1 MGITEIALYNL
12 LRKKM
17 GEEET
22 YELMQFI
29 HSEVKGEL
37 DTKTNVFLIKEDK
50 IELIQNANAVKIE
63 LMEQAKADKIELMQN
78 AKTDKIELIQQA
90 KADKIELIDRMNVNK
105 IDLIDRMNKNK
116 SETLV
121 WIVGVGVLQF
131 VLAFLTKMLR

>member
-22 YELMQFI
+22 YEIMQFI
-29 HSEVKGEL
+29 HSEVKAEL
-37 DTKTNVFLIKEDK
+37 DTKTNVFLIKENK
-50 IELIQNANAVKIE
+50 IELIQN
-63 LMEQAKADKIELMQN
+63 
-78 AKTDKIELIQQA
+78 A
-90 KADKIELIDRMNVNK
+90 KADKIELIE
-105 IDLIDRMNKNK
+105 RMNKNK

>member
-29 HSEVKGEL
+29 HSEVKAEL
-37 DTKTNVFLIKEDK
+37 DTKTNVFLIKENK
-50 IELIQNANAVKIE
+50 IELIQN
-63 LMEQAKADKIELMQN
+63 
-78 AKTDKIELIQQA
+78 A
-90 KADKIELIDRMNVNK
+90 KADKIELIE
-105 IDLIDRMNKNK
+105 RMNKNK

>member
-29 HSEVKGEL
+29 HSEVKAEL

-50 IELIQNANAVKIE
+50 IELIQNAKADKFE
-63 LMEQAKADKIELMQN
+63 LMEN
-78 AKTDKIELIQQA
+78 AKTVKIELIQQA
-90 KADKIELIDRMNVNK
+90 KADKIELIERMNVNK

>member
-1 MGITEIALYNL
+1 
-12 LRKKM
+12 
-17 GEEET
+17 
-22 YELMQFI
+22 MQFI
-29 HSEVKGEL
+29 HSEVKAEL

-50 IELIQNANAVKIE
+50 IELIQNAKADKFE
-63 LMEQAKADKIELMQN
+63 LMEN
-78 AKTDKIELIQQA
+78 AKTVKIELIQQA
-90 KADKIELIDRMNVNK
+90 KADKIELIERMNVNK

>member
-29 HSEVKGEL
+29 HSEVKAEL

-50 IELIQNANAVKIE
+50 IELIQNAKADKFE
-63 LMEQAKADKIELMQN
+63 LMEN

-90 KADKIELIDRMNVNK
+90 KADKIELIE
-105 IDLIDRMNKNK
+105 RMNKNK

-121 WIVGVGVLQF
+121 WIVVVGVLQF